1 MLGPVFAQA
10 SVLAALTAQV
20 RCDVAPVLMHPSTVY
35 LAGVALVAA
44 VHMLT
49 AGALSLQIWYQ
60 AARHLHA
67 PLPKRRLFLLFLHD
81 FPSFSQ
87 LSYSFS

>member
-1 MLGPVFAQA
+1 MLGPVFAQP

-20 RCDVAPVLMHPSTVY
+20 RCDVAPVLVHPAAVY
-35 LAGVALVAA
+35 LAGVTSVAA

-49 AGALSLQIWYQ
+49 AGALALQIRYQ

-67 PLPKRRLFLLFLHD
+67 PLPKRRLFLLFLHV
-81 FPSFSQ
+81 FPSFSL